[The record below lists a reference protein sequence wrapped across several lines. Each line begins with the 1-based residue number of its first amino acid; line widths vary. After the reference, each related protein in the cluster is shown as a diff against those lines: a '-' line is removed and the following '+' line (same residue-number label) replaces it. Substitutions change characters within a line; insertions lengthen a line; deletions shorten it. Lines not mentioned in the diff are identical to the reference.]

1 MSEGHHKYG
10 PSSAERLVNC
20 PGSVRMQSGIEEV
33 ESDFAAEGT
42 DLHQVVADT
51 ISGVDVSERMAA
63 LSLEQR
69 GAADMCVQFARQ
81 LIDNNSFEVHVEVK
95 IDIRDGFML
104 LTSGTADLVIIYP
117 DKTAVLVD
125 WKFGRKQV
133 AAVNENYQFAL
144 YSAGVAQKW
153 GARSVTAHVLQ
164 PRINYHDMH
173 TFTNFDAITARYAA
187 AIKRAE
193 GDDLILNATRSGCR
207 YCRAIGTCPAAAA
220 KSDELGDAVALVE
233 EYGIT
238 PGNAAALFDLCELA
252 SNRVKAIK
260 SELMQQALGG
270 VELPGLRLLERQ
282 GSRKITNVAHVYAIM
297 QQLGVSHRD
306 LLDSMSLPIG
316 KAEKLF
322 VDATRKRVECTI
334 KSAKESF
341 TDHCD
346 SAITRGN
353 PSRSLERID

>member
-33 ESDFAAEGT
+33 ESDSAAEGT

-69 GAADMCVQFARQ
+69 GAADTCVQFARQ
-81 LIDNNSFEVHVEVK
+81 LIDNISRAVHVEVK

-153 GARSVTAHVLQ
+153 GARS
-164 PRINYHDMH
+164 

-220 KSDELGDAVALVE
+220 KSDELGDAVALVD

-260 SELMQQALGG
+260 SELMQQAIGG

-306 LLDSMSLPIG
+306 VSNAPSNPPRSRLLI
-316 KAEKLF
+316 
-322 VDATRKRVECTI
+322 I
-334 KSAKESF
+334 
-341 TDHCD
+341 
-346 SAITRGN
+346 AIRQ
-353 PSRSLERID
+353 